1 MSAFV
6 KALWIRTRTALENLG
21 SGSKENL
28 LKEPCTPGKEETVP
42 VSVPVTVSGSS
53 DNRNA
58 PSQSETITDS
68 FMPVRICPHCGY
80 EIRTWILG
88 DLSCTRCENDIRPG
102 EGTGSA
108 RCYRVSDIT
117 SDAGFRV

>member
-1 MSAFV
+1 M
-6 KALWIRTRTALENLG
+6 KTLWIRTRTALENLG
-21 SGSKENL
+21 SGSKDNL
-28 LKEPCTPGKEETVP
+28 LKETCTPGKGEPGP

-53 DNRNA
+53 GNRNA
-58 PSQSETITDS
+58 PSQSETIPDS

-102 EGTGSA
+102 EGMGSTLYFRA
-108 RCYRVSDIT
+108 SDIPR
-117 SDAGFRV
+117 DASFRV